1 VFRMVPLK
9 FHKTTVRCRKAQ
21 HPTSAKYP
29 DPFVKSLGR
38 RIKVLQDFP
47 GKDKVEN
54 LVSEWKI
61 FRRRPNGYRS
71 TRTDVHADG
80 ISQTY

>member
-1 VFRMVPLK
+1 
-9 FHKTTVRCRKAQ
+9 
-21 HPTSAKYP
+21 
-29 DPFVKSLGR
+29 
-38 RIKVLQDFP
+38 VLQDFA

-80 ISQTY
+80 ISQTYRAQEACSAPHIQSRSSASVQQSASNF

>member
-1 VFRMVPLK
+1 MVSLK
-9 FHKTTVRCRKAQ
+9 FHKTSVRCRKAQ
-21 HPTSAKYP
+21 HPTGAKNP

-38 RIKVLQDFP
+38 RIKVLQDFA